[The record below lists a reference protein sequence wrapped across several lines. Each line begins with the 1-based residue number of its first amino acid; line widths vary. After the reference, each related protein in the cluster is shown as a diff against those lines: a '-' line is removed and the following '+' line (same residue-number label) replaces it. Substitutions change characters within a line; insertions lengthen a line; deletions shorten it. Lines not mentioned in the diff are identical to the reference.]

1 MALTRE
7 QKGVS
12 LAKIERI
19 IKENPTVFLVDLM
32 RAKTL
37 DVTAFKANLITM
49 GAGYM
54 VVKKTLAHKVFSQH
68 GLEFP
73 NWEAYKGS
81 VGLVWASAN
90 EIDVAKAVQKF
101 VKEISAKPKMKDTVA
116 VLGGF
121 MDKAFIARPQVIMLS
136 QIPGREVLLGQLVNV
151 IASPMAGLVYALNY
165 NLQQFVMTVKAI
177 ADSKK

>member
-7 QKGVS
+7 QKGAS

-37 DVTAFKANLITM
+37 DVTAFKANLIKM

-54 VVKKTLAHKVFSQH
+54 VVKKTLTHKVFARH

-73 NWEAYKGS
+73 NWDAYKGS
-81 VGLVWASAN
+81 VGLVWASKD

-101 VKEISAKPKMKDTVA
+101 VKETLAKPKMKDTVA

-121 MDKAFIARPQVIMLS
+121 MDKAFIAKSQVIMLS
-136 QIPGREVLLGQLVNV
+136 DRKSVV
-151 IASPMAGLVYALNY
+151 
-165 NLQQFVMTVKAI
+165 
-177 ADSKK
+177 